1 LGVRFYCYSIGGEHA
16 TCVNGNGVNP
26 GLEDVVAVGVEYGI
40 DKRKAEKVANEIL
53 EIVNN
58 RLGRYLD
65 L

>member
-1 LGVRFYCYSIGGEHA
+1 
-16 TCVNGNGVNP
+16 
-26 GLEDVVAVGVEYGI
+26 VVAVGVEYGI
-40 DKRKAEKVANEIL
+40 DKRKAEKVANDIL